1 MISRAA
7 ADVFHQHPVSPYH
20 DPWLPTCLRA
30 DMSRG
35 PKSRYPFA
43 TMKPGDVV
51 TVTSGT
57 THFQRYVSHYGFTH
71 NKKFS
76 TLCVAPDTYE
86 VRRVDGLPDV
96 DKLLRSRSR
105 SSKLTHVRNGTA
117 RGVK

>member
-7 ADVFHQHPVSPYH
+7 ADVFHQHPVSPH
-20 DPWLPTCLRA
+20 DPWPPTSREK

-43 TMKPGDVV
+43 AMKPGDAV
-51 TVTSGT
+51 TVTSET

-71 NKKFS
+71 KKKFS
-76 TLCVAPDTYE
+76 TLRVAPDTYE
-86 VRRVDGLPDV
+86 VRRIDGLPDA

-105 SSKLTHVRNGTA
+105 SSKLTHIRNGTA
-117 RGVK
+117 RGAK